1 MSLRLSV
8 FLLLLLP
15 AACDKASNPVQ
26 SGKSAAAS
34 AAAQS
39 TPVLTAL
46 TPGFWHT
53 HLVAD
58 SVNLNDY
65 PAALS
70 KADRMLAEKL
80 GGTAQQNALC
90 VSAEQAR
97 RPNATL
103 IGGRDS
109 GACSFESFS
118 LYRGTLDAVITCAH
132 PGKAGRTLI
141 AAHGPY
147 EGNSF
152 ALDAVVRIEPD
163 TPYDTLKGPMPTSE
177 KPPIRFHAKI
187 TGDYQGVCPAG
198 EEVAQ

>member
-1 MSLRLSV
+1 MTLRFTAL
-8 FLLLLLP
+8 LLLLLP
-15 AACDKASNPVQ
+15 AACEKASNPVQ
-26 SGKSAAAS
+26 TGKTAAAS

-39 TPVLTAL
+39 TPVITAL

-53 HLVAD
+53 SLVAD
-58 SVNLNDY
+58 SIDLSDY

-80 GGTAQQNALC
+80 GGTAQKGAMC

-97 RPNATL
+97 SPNATL
-103 IGGRDS
+103 IGGRES

-147 EGNSF
+147 AGDGFS
-152 ALDAVVRIEPD
+152 LDAVVRIEPD
-163 TPYDTLKGPMPTSE
+163 TPYDTLKGPMPKSE

-187 TGDYQGVCPAG
+187 TGDHQGACPAG
-198 EEVAQ
+198 EDVAQ